1 MEVFDMDIWK
11 SWQIIEMN
19 VCMTY
24 TATQTSLHPQAWPG
38 GAFLGAS
45 MMQEGMETV
54 VDGGKTMLLLK
65 VLNSQWGTETIF
77 ASQTLSPSLLAEGN
91 GVKADGG
98 GERWVGFVVG

>member
-1 MEVFDMDIWK
+1 MGTMLVFKYCSSWVVGMEVFDMDIWK

-24 TATQTSLHPQAWPG
+24 TATQTSLHPQVWPG

-65 VLNSQWGTETIF
+65 VLNSQ
-77 ASQTLSPSLLAEGN
+77 
-91 GVKADGG
+91 
-98 GERWVGFVVG
+98 